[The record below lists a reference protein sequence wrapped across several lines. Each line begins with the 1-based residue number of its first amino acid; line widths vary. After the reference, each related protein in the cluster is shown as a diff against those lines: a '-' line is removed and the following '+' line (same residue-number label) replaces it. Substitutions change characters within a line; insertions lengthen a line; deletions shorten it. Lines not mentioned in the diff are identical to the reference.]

1 MLNRTFPQSLQII
14 KSKMEESNI
23 SRYFRR
29 QPRKHFIHQIDG
41 GWDISKDR
49 NLTFALKSRESIDNL
64 VKDL

>member
-1 MLNRTFPQSLQII
+1 
-14 KSKMEESNI
+14 MEESNI